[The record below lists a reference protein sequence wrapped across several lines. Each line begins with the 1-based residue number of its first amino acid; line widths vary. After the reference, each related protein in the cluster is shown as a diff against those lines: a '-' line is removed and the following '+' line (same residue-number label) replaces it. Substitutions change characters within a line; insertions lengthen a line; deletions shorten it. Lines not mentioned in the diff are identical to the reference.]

1 MRKILIGAAA
11 LLFPIFVYAATIES
25 VFDAAKDI
33 LNRIIVTLIVLGTVV
48 FLWGIVRYVTAGG
61 DEKRLEEA
69 RKLIIFGIIGL
80 TVMVSMWGIVKLI
93 TNTFDIGSD
102 PIPTIN

>member
-1 MRKILIGAAA
+1 MRKILIEATA
-11 LLFPIFVYAATIES
+11 LLFPIFVYAATIED
-25 VFDAAKDI
+25 VFDTTTDI
-33 LNRIIVTLIVLGTVV
+33 LGRIVVTLIVLGTVV

-93 TNTFDIGSD
+93 TTTFDIGSD
-102 PIPTIN
+102 PIPTID